1 MASPPAAVS
10 TAPPG
15 VGAALV
21 LVLLSVAA
29 PAVAAQE
36 ESSAG
41 VAAFELPVGARPI
54 GMGRA
59 YVAID
64 GDLQGLLYN
73 PAGLASRDST
83 GLTFSRYEGASD
95 LDLNGNY
102 GAASLPV
109 GRGAVTVALN
119 YEDLGEIELTGSSP
133 EPLGT
138 VDLRNVLLVGSYAVQ
153 LAPRFAVGAS
163 AKYLSSDLGVAD
175 GSGVA
180 FDAGVLIRPSDRV
193 PLTLGL
199 AVLNVGPDFGLDLD
213 DGGTGDEP
221 EGDPLP
227 SRLRWG
233 AAVDL
238 RNVGGSGADEG
249 GDLGLTLAADLEH
262 DLRELGTVSLF
273 GGAALGY
280 RDILT
285 IRGGVLRLENGFGEE
300 ASSGASLGAGVRWEG
315 IRADVARELGVNEAG
330 DETHFSLGVDF

>member
-1 MASPPAAVS
+1 MTPPIVIRRRHLGALALATGLLPAA
-10 TAPPG
+10 
-15 VGAALV
+15 
-21 LVLLSVAA
+21 LLG
-29 PAVAAQE
+29 QE

-41 VAAFELPVGARPI
+41 VAALELPVGARPI

-59 YVAID
+59 FVAVD

-83 GLTFSRYEGASD
+83 GFTFSRYEGASD

-109 GRGAVTVALN
+109 GRGAFTVALN

-133 EPLGT
+133 DPLGT

-153 LAPRFAVGAS
+153 IVPRVAVGAS
-163 AKYLSSDLGVAD
+163 AKYLSSDLGAAE

-180 FDAGVLIRPSDRV
+180 FDAGALLRPSEAV

-199 AVLNVGPDFGLDLD
+199 AVLNVGPDLELDLNE
-213 DGGTGDEP
+213 GESGEEP
-221 EGDPLP
+221 QGDPLP

-233 AAVDL
+233 AALDL
-238 RNVGGSGADEG
+238 RNFGEAAAEEA

-262 DLRELGTVSLF
+262 DLRELGNVSF
-273 GGAALGY
+273 FAGAALGY

-285 IRGGVLRLENGFGEE
+285 VRGGALRLDNGFGED

-315 IRADVARELGVNEAG
+315 FRVDVARELGVNEAG
-330 DETHFSLGVDF
+330 DETHFSLGVDL

>member
-1 MASPPAAVS
+1 VALPVAVLGL
-10 TAPPG
+10 A
-15 VGAALV
+15 
-21 LVLLSVAA
+21 AA
-29 PAVAAQE
+29 PAAPGPSVLAAQE

-41 VAAFELPVGARPI
+41 VAALELPVGARAI

-109 GRGAVTVALN
+109 GRGAFTVALN

-138 VDLRNVLLVGSYAVQ
+138 VDLRNLLLVGSYAVQ
-153 LAPRFAVGAS
+153 LVPRVALGAS
-163 AKYLSSDLGVAD
+163 AKYLSSDLGAAE

-180 FDAGVLIRPSDRV
+180 FDAGALIRPSKTV

-199 AVLNVGPDFGLDLD
+199 AVLNVGPDLELDLD
-213 DGGTGDEP
+213 EAGGEEP

-238 RNVGGSGADEG
+238 RSLAASGAEDAG
-249 GDLGLTLAADLEH
+249 DGDLGLTLSADLEH
-262 DLRELGTVSLF
+262 DLRELGNVSVF
-273 GGAALGY
+273 AGAALGY

-285 IRGGVLRLENGFGEE
+285 VRGGALRLENGFGEE
-300 ASSGASLGAGVRWEG
+300 ASSGAALGAGVRWEG
-315 IRADVARELGVNEAG
+315 VRVDVARELGVNEAG
-330 DETHFSLGVDF
+330 DETHFSIGVDF